1 MTAATTALPDNDRE
15 TWEAPLSFA
24 RQEEKLPPCQGNC
37 PSGTDIR
44 GWINIIAQRDK
55 NGLSKRESFA
65 QAWRR
70 LVEFTPLP
78 SVVGRVCPHT
88 CESECNRRDK
98 EGAVSIQC
106 MERFIGDWALEA
118 GLDLPALNAE
128 AGGDSIGVVGSGPAG
143 LSFAYQMARRG
154 YQVTL
159 YEQHDEA
166 GGMLR
171 YGIPAYRLP
180 REILRGEIE
189 RILRLGVELKLGVR
203 IGRDISAEA
212 LRAAHRA
219 VFLAIG
225 ADKPQR
231 LDIPG
236 DQGARVIA
244 GTTFMYRINQGHS
257 VEVGESVVVVG
268 GGNTAIDA
276 ARAARRLGAQVT
288 MLYRRTRKEMPA
300 IDEEIDDALSEGVH
314 IEFLAAPL
322 EIRETGGAGGTV
334 VVQRMKLGESDAS
347 GRAKPVPISG
357 ETFEISASLV
367 IPAVSQEA
375 EWAGLF
381 GLLGDAAN
389 GLPKPEADGHLG
401 GNVWSGGDA
410 LGLGTVTQA
419 IGQGRRAAEAMHA
432 VLRGQATPA
441 KDARRWTSPDF
452 LHVDHYAERTRLEQ
466 AHRPVTE
473 WLREPD
479 REIKLP
485 IDEAQFLTE
494 ASRCL
499 SCGNCFGCQLCW
511 MYCNASAFAPR
522 KETSPGFHFELD
534 PWRCEG
540 CGKCIELCPAG
551 YLSPRGG
558 GE

>member
-1 MTAATTALPDNDRE
+1 MSAIFESRESGRE

-55 NGLSKRESFA
+55 NGLNKADAYAS
-65 QAWRR
+65 AWRR

-106 MERFIGDWALEA
+106 MERYIGDWALDQ
-118 GLDLPALNAE
+118 GLDLPTLNTE
-128 AGGDSIGVVGSGPAG
+128 GLGESIGVVGSGPAG

-154 YQVTL
+154 YRVTL
-159 YEQHDEA
+159 YEQHEEA

-180 REILRGEIE
+180 REILRGEID
-189 RILRLGVELKLGVR
+189 RVLRLGVDLQLGVR
-203 IGRDISAEA
+203 VGRDITAEG
-212 LRAAHRA
+212 LRTAHRA

-244 GTTFMYRINQGHS
+244 GTTFMYRINQRHS
-257 VEVGESVVVVG
+257 VDVGESVVVVG
-268 GGNTAIDA
+268 GGNTAVDA
-276 ARAARRLGAQVT
+276 ARAARRRGAKVT
-288 MLYRRTRKEMPA
+288 MLYRRTRLEMPA
-300 IDEEIDDALSEGVH
+300 IDEEIDDALNEGVH

-322 EIRETGGAGGTV
+322 EIRESNGALGSV
-334 VVQRMKLGESDAS
+334 VVQRMQLGDPDAS
-347 GRAKPVPISG
+347 ERAKPVPIPG
-357 ETFEISASLV
+357 EIFELSASLV

-375 EWAGLF
+375 EWT
-381 GLLGDAAN
+381 GLLDLLAEGVTGRPKAAP
-389 GLPKPEADGHLG
+389 GGHLG

-432 VLRGQATPA
+432 VLRGQVAPA
-441 KDARRWTSPDF
+441 KDGRRWTSGDF
-452 LHVDHYAERTRLEQ
+452 LHADHYTDRQRLEQ
-466 AHRPVTE
+466 AHRPVAD

-479 REIKLP
+479 LEIKLP
-485 IDEAQFLTE
+485 IDEAQFLSE

-511 MYCNASAFAPR
+511 MYCNTSAFTPR
-522 KETSPGFHFELD
+522 KETSPGFHFDLD
-534 PWRCEG
+534 PARCEG

-551 YLSPRGG
+551 YLSLRVG